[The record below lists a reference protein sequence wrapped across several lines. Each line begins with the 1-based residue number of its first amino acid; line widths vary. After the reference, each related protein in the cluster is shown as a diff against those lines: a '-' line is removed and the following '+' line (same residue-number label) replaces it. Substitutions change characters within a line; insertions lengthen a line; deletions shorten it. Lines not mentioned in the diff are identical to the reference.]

1 MFLTSA
7 ALTNALTLYCSFS
20 TTASFYKYASIKSYN
35 YNCEDQSTSITNVNG
50 DRSVSSVSGS
60 HLSGG
65 WGNIYVE
72 AYIAN
77 GRKLNY
83 LPTNLQSHF
92 SVLRIIWVNNCGLKE
107 IDKSDLQIQNLVYLN
122 LQNNWLE
129 LIKADLFANNPNL
142 KAIELQNNKIIEIQ
156 SGAFTSLTALA
167 NLLIQDNICVQ
178 GVEDQTGSVSN
189 VQEYASKIYDICNP
203 MKTLKKLEFALNQ
216 CHQQFM
222 PLSSLYAKEFH
233 SRKTCER
240 TMRQSQ
246 FQNNAYQFNTMKNEL
261 NELRNFR
268 RKMLAFDLL
277 CKVSG
282 SMKETCEVQ
291 NMKSFDKESEIDRV
305 KQIDSDDMV
314 TTTISEL
321 NIINQ
326 QCAYIPFYL
335 NEKFSQIKNLS
346 IINSGLLQL
355 KHEDFLIFY
364 QLEKLNFKENK
375 LSVVQGDTFDSNVKT
390 LEILDLSSNNI
401 EIIEDEALIFLENLQ
416 EIRLNDNLMETIK
429 SNIFGKNL
437 KLKTVQ
443 LQNNHLNEISGT
455 LLNQLEAISFADF
468 TNNTCLNATLPETKI
483 TTEIISKCSSPITIT
498 CHYVFDSKNVYTCNA
513 TMDDI
518 LDENVNAIN
527 FAGKHTER
535 YGNEDVQQLWIDTQ
549 VMNFFPPKVLA
560 KYLPN
565 VSSITINRSEL
576 QKVRKNDFD
585 AFTSLESL
593 KITKNE
599 IMEIEQNAFDNL
611 KLKELDLSH
620 NNLTELPEKIFSKL
634 LKLQI
639 LRLDFNR
646 IISLEKDVLP
656 CTKKIKEL
664 SSSNNLLENIDTGIV
679 KCLLNADSIDFTNNV
694 CIDLKFNDAKKLFTE
709 LLNC

>member
-1 MFLTSA
+1 MLVLLSSATFTKAKTLSCRITLTQ
-7 ALTNALTLYCSFS
+7 T
-20 TTASFYKYASIKSYN
+20 FYKYSSVSYAH
-35 YNCEDQSTSITNVNG
+35 YNCEDSSISITNADD
-50 DRSVSSVSGS
+50 DRSISSVSAS
-60 HLSGG
+60 HQNGY
-65 WGNIYVE
+65 GNSHVE
-72 AYIAN
+72 AYIVN
-77 GRKLNY
+77 GQKLNY
-83 LPTNLQSHF
+83 LPTNMHSYF
-92 SVLRIIWVNNCGLKE
+92 TKLRVIYVNNCGLKE
-107 IDKSDLQIQNLVYLN
+107 INRKELQFPNLKYIN
-122 LQNNWLE
+122 LQNNSLE
-129 LIKADLFANNPNL
+129 VIESDLFAYNPIL
-142 KAIELQNNKIIEIQ
+142 RAIELQNNKIKDVKWE
-156 SGAFTSLTALA
+156 AFASLTALTY
-167 NLLIQDNICVQ
+167 LYIQNNTCIQ
-178 GVEDQTGSVSN
+178 GEDEKTGSVDKA
-189 VQEYASKIYDICNP
+189 QKYAMKIDETCNS
-203 MKTLKKLEFALNQ
+203 LKYALNQ
-216 CHQQFM
+216 CHRQFM

-246 FQNNAYQFNTMKNEL
+246 CQNNAYQFNTMKNEL

-291 NMKSFDKESEIDRV
+291 NMKSFDKESEIDRI

-314 TTTISEL
+314 TTTISKL
-321 NIINQ
+321 KIINQ

-364 QLEKLNFKENK
+364 QLEQLNLKENK
-375 LSVVQGDTFDSNVKT
+375 LSVVQGDTFDSNMKI

-401 EIIEDEALIFLENLQ
+401 EIIEDEAFKNLENLQ

-443 LQNNHLNEISGT
+443 LQNNHLSEISGT

-468 TNNTCLNATLPETKI
+468 TNNICLNATLPETKI
-483 TTEIISKCSSPITIT
+483 TTEIISKCSSPIAIT

-518 LDENVNAIN
+518 LDENVYAIN
-527 FAGKHTER
+527 FAGKHTEG
-535 YGNEDVQQLWIDTQ
+535 YGNEDVQQLWIDSQ

-565 VSSITINRSEL
+565 VSSLTINSSEL

-585 AFTSLESL
+585 AFTSLDTL

-599 IMEIEQNAFDNL
+599 IKEIELNAFDNL

-634 LKLQI
+634 TKLQI
-639 LRLDFNR
+639 LRLDFND
-646 IISLEKDVLP
+646 IITLEKDVLP
-656 CTKKIKEL
+656 STKKLKEF
-664 SSSNNLLENIDTGIV
+664 SMSNNLLENIDGGVV
-679 KCLLNADSIDFTNNV
+679 KYLLNANSIDFTSNV